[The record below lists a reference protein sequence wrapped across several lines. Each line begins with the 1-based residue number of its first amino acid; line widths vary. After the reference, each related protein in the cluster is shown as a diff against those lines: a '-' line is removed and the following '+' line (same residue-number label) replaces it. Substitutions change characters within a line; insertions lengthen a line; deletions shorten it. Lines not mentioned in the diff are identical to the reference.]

1 MITVHHLADS
11 RSQRI
16 LWLMEELELP
26 YEIKHYPRIEQKFAD
41 PKLKKL
47 HPLGKSPII
56 SDGDRVV
63 VESAAIIEYILELY
77 GNGRLRPP
85 IGSDDWVRYLQWMHL
100 IEGSVM
106 PPLLIAIYLEILGP
120 PSEPLHP
127 RIFGEVT
134 LYLQHLADELKDR
147 DFIVGNSLTGADIM
161 VNFLLEGAWLYK
173 RIEAWPHLK
182 EYVKRMQARPA
193 YQRAL
198 QKGGN
203 YNLGRLHSN

>member
-26 YEIKHYPRIEQKFAD
+26 YEIKYYPRIEQKFAD
-41 PKLKKL
+41 PKLKEL

-77 GNGRLRPP
+77 GNGRLRPKT
-85 IGSDDWVRYLQWMHL
+85 GTDDWARYLQWMHL

-173 RIEAWPHLK
+173 RIEPWPHLK
-182 EYVKRMQARPA
+182 EYVKKMQARPA

-198 QKGGN
+198 EKGGN